1 MVTDER
7 RRELLMRYFTDR
19 VQSQCDVYTT
29 SLPDSRQLML
39 RARLKLALAT
49 VCHHFPRGGRV
60 LDVGSGYG
68 LAAAAAMDVAAERI
82 FKTILVQHDRLAVAI
97 VPVTTT
103 VDLKAVAKALGV
115 KKVSVAKPADAE
127 RSTGMVVGGI
137 SPIGQRK
144 RLDTVLD
151 DSAMDHERV
160 FVSGGRRGLELE
172 LAPAALVEATKA
184 TVARIRRED

>member
-1 MVTDER
+1 MSGKETPAVIALR
-7 RRELLMRYFTDR
+7 RAKLDHEVHDLGEEGVPDDDR
-19 VQSQCDVYTT
+19 
-29 SLPDSRQLML
+29 
-39 RARLKLALAT
+39 
-49 VCHHFPRGGRV
+49 
-60 LDVGSGYG
+60 GYG

-115 KKVSVAKPADAE
+115 KKVAVAKPADAE

-172 LAPAALVEATKA
+172 LAPAALVEVTKA

>member
-1 MVTDER
+1 
-7 RRELLMRYFTDR
+7 
-19 VQSQCDVYTT
+19 
-29 SLPDSRQLML
+29 
-39 RARLKLALAT
+39 
-49 VCHHFPRGGRV
+49 
-60 LDVGSGYG
+60 
-68 LAAAAAMDVAAERI
+68 
-82 FKTILVQHDRLAVAI
+82 
-97 VPVTTT
+97 
-103 VDLKAVAKALGV
+103 V

>member
-1 MVTDER
+1 MSGKETPAVIALR
-7 RRELLMRYFTDR
+7 RAKLDHEVHDLGEEGVPDDDR
-19 VQSQCDVYTT
+19 
-29 SLPDSRQLML
+29 
-39 RARLKLALAT
+39 
-49 VCHHFPRGGRV
+49 
-60 LDVGSGYG
+60 GYG

-115 KKVSVAKPADAE
+115 KKVAVAKPADAE

-151 DSAMDHERV
+151 DSALDHERV

-172 LAPAALVEATKA
+172 LTPAALVEVTKA

>member
-1 MVTDER
+1 MSGKETPAVIALR
-7 RRELLMRYFTDR
+7 RAKLDHR
-19 VQSQCDVYTT
+19 VHD
-29 SLPDSRQLML
+29 L
-39 RARLKLALAT
+39 
-49 VCHHFPRGGRV
+49 GEEGV
-60 LDVGSGYG
+60 LDDDRGYG
-68 LAAAAAMDVAAERI
+68 LAAAAAMDLAAERI

>member
-1 MVTDER
+1 MSGKETPAVIALR
-7 RRELLMRYFTDR
+7 RAKLDHRVHDLGEEGVPDDDR
-19 VQSQCDVYTT
+19 
-29 SLPDSRQLML
+29 
-39 RARLKLALAT
+39 
-49 VCHHFPRGGRV
+49 
-60 LDVGSGYG
+60 GYG